1 MNNVMI
7 HGHVDS
13 LQLEN
18 VIDSRI
24 EETLRFGFGPE
35 WVAFLMFLAQDEEL
49 QKRFLAHKAAKR
61 ILHGADS

>member
-7 HGHVDS
+7 HGYADS
-13 LQLEN
+13 IQLEN
-18 VIDSRI
+18 VINNEIQSS
-24 EETLRFGFGPE
+24 LRRYLGPE
-35 WVAFLMFLAQDEEL
+35 YEAFLLFLAEDEDL